1 MPAWAEPERCTLHH
15 MSTPEAGARRIRQA
29 FDLYE
34 AGVSMKR
41 AALRREHP
49 DADDSQIACLV
60 REWLHTRPGAE
71 LGDAD
76 GRPRDPRIP

>member
-1 MPAWAEPERCTLHH
+1 MAA
-15 MSTPEAGARRIRQA
+15 SDAGAQRIRQA

-49 DADDSQIACLV
+49 DADDARIAVLL

-71 LGDAD
+71 SGDAV
-76 GRPRDPRIP
+76 GRPRDLRDR

>member
-1 MPAWAEPERCTLHH
+1 
-15 MSTPEAGARRIRQA
+15 
-29 FDLYE
+29 
-34 AGVSMKR
+34 MKR

-71 LGDAD
+71 RGDAD
-76 GRPRDPRIP
+76 GRPRDRRIP